1 MIDRQEKTAYL
12 QIRCRKM
19 RIMQK
24 MREDIV
30 NNPQINSASNGN
42 NPLIVSFPP
51 LAFIVAQAT
60 ENAYICSQ

>member
-1 MIDRQEKTAYL
+1 
-12 QIRCRKM
+12 
-19 RIMQK
+19 

-30 NNPQINSASNGN
+30 NNPQINSASHGN